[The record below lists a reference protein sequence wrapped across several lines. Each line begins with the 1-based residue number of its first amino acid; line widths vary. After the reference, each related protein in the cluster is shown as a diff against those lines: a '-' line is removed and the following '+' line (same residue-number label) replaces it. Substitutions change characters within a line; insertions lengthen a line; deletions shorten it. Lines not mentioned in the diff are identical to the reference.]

1 MMTVTHNGK
10 QYNASKLNDNEWK
23 LSSVDKPRESLTMNR
38 QQMALAGLLEQVE
51 KQS

>member
-1 MMTVTHNGK
+1 MTVTHNGK
-10 QYNASKLNDNEWK
+10 QYTVTELSDNSWRLASVTN
-23 LSSVDKPRESLTMNR
+23 PRDSFVMNR

>member
-1 MMTVTHNGK
+1 MTVTHNGK
-10 QYNASKLNDNEWK
+10 QYNASKLNDNEWR

-38 QQMALAGLLEQVE
+38 AQMAYAGLLKQVE